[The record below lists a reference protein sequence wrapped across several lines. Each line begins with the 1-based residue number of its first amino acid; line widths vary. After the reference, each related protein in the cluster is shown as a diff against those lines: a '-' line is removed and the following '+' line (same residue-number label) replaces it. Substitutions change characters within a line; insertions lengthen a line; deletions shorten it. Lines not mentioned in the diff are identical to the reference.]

1 MNISPLALGLGLCA
15 LALPASAQ
23 NDECVGAVPLTN
35 GTTIYNTNA
44 ATNSQ
49 PNWPCAGGGGSDIWF
64 SYLAYGGPVEIQ
76 LCGSNYDTAI
86 QVFSGTCGS
95 LTSIT
100 CNDDSCGLDSAINFN
115 SVAGQT
121 YYVRIGGY
129 SSSSGDGII
138 NLTDAGPQDIGSN
151 YCMAVPNSTGQAGEM
166 SAFGTQNAI
175 DNDVTL
181 NATMLPANQ
190 FGYFIASMTPD
201 FIPNPGGS
209 MGNLCV
215 SGSIGRLVN
224 QIGATT
230 GGEFSIS
237 LDLTSIPQPPMG
249 THSVAAGETWHFQ
262 FWHRDAGGTNN
273 FTDGLAIL
281 FN

>member
-15 LALPASAQ
+15 LALPAAAQ
-23 NDECVGAVPLTN
+23 NDDCSGAIPLTN
-35 GTTIYNTNA
+35 GSTAYSTTS

-49 PNWPCAGGGGSDIWF
+49 PNWPCAGGGGKDIWF
-64 SYLAYGGPVEIQ
+64 SYLAYGGPVSIE
-76 LCGSNYDTAI
+76 LCSSNYDTAL
-86 QVFSGTCGS
+86 QVFSGVCGS
-95 LTSIT
+95 LNSIT
-100 CNDDSCGLDSAINFN
+100 CNDDSCGLRSAVNFN
-115 SVAGQT
+115 STAGQT

-129 SSSSGDGII
+129 SGSSGSGLIQ
-138 NLTDAGPQDIGSN
+138 LTDAGPQDIGTN
-151 YCMAVPNSTGQAGEM
+151 YCMAVANSTGLPGEM
-166 SAFGTQNAI
+166 SAYGTETAS

-181 NATMLPANQ
+181 NASQLPSGQ
-190 FGYFIASMTPD
+190 FGYFIASLTPD

-224 QIGATT
+224 QIGLTV
-230 GGEFSIS
+230 GGEYSIS

-249 THSVAAGETWHFQ
+249 NQGVMAGEIWHFQ
-262 FWHRDAGGTNN
+262 FWHRDVGGNN
-273 FTDGLAIL
+273 FTDGLRIL